1 MMKQLIC
8 TFTFVIVSAWAQAQA
23 PAFHVTQQGEGF
35 PVLLL
40 PGFATPGSV
49 WDETVAHLPD
59 GYSYYQ
65 VSYAGFNGLAPI
77 DTPWYE
83 TIKRELIAYVVDH
96 DLRELRLIG
105 HSLGG
110 NLATEIAADLPDR
123 VAQLVIVDALACMRE
138 VMMPG
143 VSAEQLAYDSPPS
156 QQMLQASDETMRQTA
171 RMTAQSMTQAPD
183 KVDSLEHWIMQ
194 ADRKTYVYGYV
205 DLLKQD
211 LRPKL
216 SQITA
221 PTLILG
227 APFPNTEAVKST
239 LEQQYADL
247 ENKTI
252 RVAPDSRHFIMFDQ
266 PEWFY
271 EQINAAFTPY
281 E

>member
-59 GYSYYQ
+59 GYAYYQ

-183 KVDSLEHWIMQ
+183 KVDSLEHWMMQ